1 MQHGGIMALRIEKML
16 SDSGRIISLSNAEN
30 HAKGR
35 PRSFD
40 AMHVGLHVGGSR
52 RVVQWRSQDDQKL
65 REHKQEA
72 LDSQICY
79 QAMSI
84 V

>member
-1 MQHGGIMALRIEKML
+1 MALRIEKML

-35 PRSFD
+35 PRSFG

-52 RVVQWRSQDDQKL
+52 RVVQ
-65 REHKQEA
+65 
-72 LDSQICY
+72 
-79 QAMSI
+79 
-84 V
+84 